1 MGSGAGKA
9 DPNPECFKHNFWDY
23 FFSFFNTKTYGI
35 SFLRNQAFGK
45 NDFDM
50 RFLAYPETIK
60 HLPTMWEDQV
70 QSLGLEDILEKEMT
84 THSSTLA

>member
-1 MGSGAGKA
+1 MVSGAGKA

-50 RFLAYPETIK
+50 RFLAYPE
-60 HLPTMWEDQV
+60 
-70 QSLGLEDILEKEMT
+70 
-84 THSSTLA
+84 